1 MRRAREQKL
10 ETIPSIGPL
19 RAGLKKMSIYTAM
32 RSGVSAL
39 AANSSAMAVI
49 SDNIANLNTVGYKR
63 GLTDFTAMLNS
74 QTGGTTYN
82 AGGVLSSTRRL
93 VDVQGSLE
101 QSRSATDLAV
111 AGNGFFVVSEN
122 NQPLTNGGSVAFTR
136 AGSFSVDSQGFLV
149 NAQGFFL
156 QGWRIDDDGS
166 VASSPTSLSTLSPI
180 NVADEVSSAEATTD
194 VTITA
199 NLSSTQTAHTAAYIA
214 GNMATGAPGVTPHFE
229 SSIEIFDSL
238 GAARTVAIGFLK
250 TAPNTWQVEVYTR
263 PETLSANAGGT
274 VTFDTSGGVSN
285 ITGSIANDF
294 TIDWDASTGA
304 ADQTLGFNLTD
315 TISQFATASGVTTVI
330 ADGVPPG
337 NLAGLV
343 VEGDGVLTAQFS
355 NGRSRALFQIPLATF
370 LNPNGLLPDRGGVFR
385 NTLDSGLYNINAA
398 NAAGAGRIESNVLE
412 ASNVDLA
419 AEFTSMIVTQRAYSA
434 SSKIITTADEML
446 EELLRIK
453 R

>member
-1 MRRAREQKL
+1 
-10 ETIPSIGPL
+10 
-19 RAGLKKMSIYTAM
+19 MSIYTAM

-101 QSRSATDLAV
+101 QSRSSTDLAI

-136 AGSFSVDSQGFLV
+136 AGSFSVDAQGFLV
-149 NAQGFFL
+149 NAQGFYL
-156 QGWRIDDDGS
+156 QGWPIQSDGS

-180 NVADEVSSAEATTD
+180 NVADTVSSAEATGE
-194 VTITA
+194 VTLTA
-199 NLSSTQTAHTAAYIA
+199 NLSSTQTQYDPSTNTYTA
-214 GNMATGAPGVTPHFE
+214 GDMATGDITPHFE

-238 GAARTVAIGFLK
+238 GAARTVAVGFLK
-250 TAPNTWQVEVYTR
+250 TAPNTWQVEIYTR
-263 PETLSANAGGT
+263 PAGLAPANAGGL
-274 VTFDTSGGVSN
+274 VANGQITFDTSGRVSAT
-285 ITGSIANDF
+285 TGTIANQF
-294 TIDWDASTGA
+294 NVAWAASTGA
-304 ADQTLGFNLTD
+304 AAQDVQFNFANSL
-315 TISQFATASGVTTVI
+315 SQFATASGVTTVV

-337 NLAGLV
+337 NLSGLV
-343 VEGDGVLTAQFS
+343 VENNGTLTAQFS
-355 NGRSRALFQIPLATF
+355 NGRSRALYQIPLATF

-385 NTLDSGLYNINAA
+385 NTLESGLYNINEA
-398 NAAGAGRIESNVLE
+398 NAAGAGRIESTVLE

>member
-1 MRRAREQKL
+1 
-10 ETIPSIGPL
+10 
-19 RAGLKKMSIYTAM
+19 MSIYTAM

-74 QTGGTTYN
+74 QTGGTSYN

-122 NQPLTNGGSVAFTR
+122 DQPLTNGGSVAFTR
-136 AGSFSVDSQGFLV
+136 AGSFSVDAQGFLQ
-149 NAQGFFL
+149 NAQGFYL
-156 QGWRIDDDGS
+156 QGWPIQADGS

-180 NVADEVSSAEATTD
+180 NVADTVSSAEATGE
-194 VTITA
+194 VTLTA
-199 NLSSTQTAHTAAYIA
+199 NLSSTQTAHAGAYTA
-214 GNMATGAPGVTPHFE
+214 GDMALNTVAPQFE

-263 PETLSANAGGT
+263 PASLTNPATGGL
-274 VTFDTSGGVSN
+274 VASGQIQFNTSGGVATSG
-285 ITGSIANDF
+285 ITGPISGPFNIA
-294 TIDWDASTGA
+294 WDSSTGA
-304 ADQTLGFNLTD
+304 AAQTLEFNLANSL
-315 TISQFATASGVTTVI
+315 SQFATASGVTTVV

-337 NLAGLV
+337 NLSGLV
-343 VEGDGVLTAQFS
+343 VEDNGVLTAQFS
-355 NGRSRALFQIPLATF
+355 NGRSRALYQIPLATF

-385 NTLDSGLYNINAA
+385 NTLASGLYNINEA

>member
-1 MRRAREQKL
+1 
-10 ETIPSIGPL
+10 
-19 RAGLKKMSIYTAM
+19 MSIYTAM

-136 AGSFSVDSQGFLV
+136 AGSFSVDAQGFLQ
-149 NAQGFFL
+149 NAQGFYL
-156 QGWRIDDDGS
+156 QGWPIQADGS

-180 NVADEVSSAEATTD
+180 NVADTVSSAEATGEITL
-194 VTITA
+194 TA
-199 NLSSTQTAHTAAYIA
+199 NLSSTQTAY
-214 GNMATGAPGVTPHFE
+214 TGAYTVGDMALGTPGVTPHFE

-238 GAARTVAIGFLK
+238 GAPRTIAVGFMK

-263 PETLSANAGGT
+263 PANLTNAANGGLVASGT
-274 VTFDTSGGVSN
+274 VNFNTSGGVAN
-285 ITGSIANDF
+285 ITGSLSSDFPIA
-294 TIDWDASTGA
+294 WDASTGA
-304 ADQTLGFNLTD
+304 ASQDVQFFLANSL
-315 TISQFATASGVTTVI
+315 SQFATASGVTTVV

-337 NLAGLV
+337 NLSGLV
-343 VEGDGVLTAQFS
+343 VEGDGILTAQFS
-355 NGRSRALFQIPLATF
+355 NGRSRALYQIPLATF

-385 NTLDSGLYNINAA
+385 NTLASGLYNINEA

>member
-1 MRRAREQKL
+1 
-10 ETIPSIGPL
+10 
-19 RAGLKKMSIYTAM
+19 MSIYTAM

-74 QTGGTTYN
+74 QTTGTTYN

-93 VDVQGSLE
+93 IDVQGSLE
-101 QSRSATDLAV
+101 QSRSSTDLAI

-136 AGSFSVDSQGFLV
+136 AGSFSVDAGGYLV
-149 NAQGFFL
+149 NAQGFYL
-156 QGWRIDDDGS
+156 QGWPIQSDGT
-166 VASSPTSLSTLSPI
+166 VASSPTSLSTLAPI
-180 NVADEVSSAEATTD
+180 NVADTVSSAEATRN
-194 VTITA
+194 VTLTA
-199 NLSSTQTAHTAAYIA
+199 NLSSTQTSYDPTSNTYVAGDLATADI
-214 GNMATGAPGVTPHFE
+214 TPQFE

-238 GAARTVAIGFLK
+238 GAARTAAVGFLK
-250 TAPNTWQVEVYTR
+250 TGPNTWQVEVYTR
-263 PETLSANAGGT
+263 PATLAPANPGGLVASGT
-274 VTFDTSGGVSN
+274 VTFDTSGRVGSV
-285 ITGSIANDF
+285 TG
-294 TIDWDASTGA
+294 TISAPFNVTWAASTGA
-304 ADQTLGFNLTD
+304 APQNLQFNFQDSL
-315 TISQFATASGVTTVI
+315 SQFATASGITTVV

-337 NLAGLV
+337 SLSGLV
-343 VEGDGVLTAQFS
+343 VENNGYLTAQFS
-355 NGRSRALFQIPLATF
+355 NGRSRALYQIPLATF

-385 NTLDSGLYNINAA
+385 NTLESGLYNINQA
-398 NAAGAGRIESNVLE
+398 NAAGAGRIESTVLE